1 MSSELSGISPEQ
13 DAQASDLCQH
23 FSALLR
29 HVSAEQVASF
39 VGCDTPAVC
48 DIDYYTPGQ
57 ILANEMILVSV
68 SGTALQ
74 MLFKI
79 HFNYQQAQTKLKQ
92 DIHKGSAP
100 LSVQDIDYMKELGN
114 QLCGAL
120 CRRLASQNLDAGLSI
135 PLSIRGYCEA
145 YADYTNKT
153 APLLKFGDGWALEGE
168 FGTLYFSCYTEIME
182 NQMIDQLLAIAI
194 EDDADDEIDFF

>member
-1 MSSELSGISPEQ
+1 MSTESSPISHEQ
-13 DAQASDLCQH
+13 DAQASQLCAH
-23 FSALLR
+23 FSTLLR
-29 HVSAEQVASF
+29 HISAEQVASF
-39 VGCDTPAVC
+39 IGTDTPTVC

-74 MLFKI
+74 LLFKI
-79 HFNYQQAQTKLKQ
+79 HFNYQQAQNRLKQ
-92 DIHKGSAP
+92 TVHKGSAP
-100 LSVQDIDYMKELGN
+100 LSIKDIDFMKELGN

-135 PLSIRGYCEA
+135 PLSTRGYCEA

-153 APLLKFGDGWALEGE
+153 SPLLKFGDGWALEGE

-182 NQMIDQLLAIAI
+182 NQLIDQLLAISL